1 VSDWLVVG
9 KFTSAYGIKGWVKL
23 HSYTD
28 PIDNIIGYQPLF
40 LKKRGQW
47 QALDIEKIQHH
58 AKSLVAKVKGCD
70 DRDQVPFY
78 SGCELGILKSQLPD
92 LEGDD
97 YYWSDLMGLTVKD
110 QQGQIFGTVDHLVET
125 GANDV
130 LVVKATENSIDDQER
145 LIPYLFG
152 DVVCSVDLQT
162 SEIIVDWDADF

>member
-28 PIDNIIGYQPLF
+28 PIGNIKDYQPLY

-47 QALDIEKIQHH
+47 QELDIETIRNH

-70 DRDQVPFY
+70 DRDQVAFY
-78 SGCELGILKSQLPD
+78 SGCELGMLKSQLPD
-92 LEGDD
+92 LADD
-97 YYWSDLMGLTVKD
+97 DFYWSDLAGLTVKNQQD
-110 QQGQIFGTVDHLVET
+110 QVFGIVDHLVET
-125 GANDV
+125 GSNDV
-130 LVVKATENSIDDQER
+130 LVVKATDTSIDDLER

-152 DVVCSVDLQT
+152 DVVLSVDL
-162 SEIIVDWDADF
+162 EAGEMIVDWDAEF